1 MKRNFLTLTLLL
13 GVALS
18 MQARQRT
25 IAEMKSAA
33 MSVIGQGVS
42 GKANAPQNAQALQV
56 LNQSSQLTVLGTQAG
71 GFAVIANDD
80 AFAPVLGYSDSN
92 YSADPAPAFLWW
104 MNAMN
109 ESLEKSLADGTD
121 NAPVKRNA
129 AMKAAVAPLIT
140 SVWGQGTP
148 YNNLTPVYPGDNG
161 QDEHYVVGCVA
172 TAAAQIMRYHKYPE
186 KGQGRRTYRFAPGG
200 GVTAVTLTANFGETT
215 YDWDNM
221 LDDYTGSYTA
231 EQAQAAALISSHFGI
246 AVKMTYTKD
255 GSGSYSN
262 DAALAL
268 RDYFC
273 YSPYLKY
280 YSRDYY
286 PKDEWMNMVF
296 RELNDGCPILYGGQS
311 TSGGH
316 AFILDG
322 YDASG
327 KVHVNWGWNG
337 SMNGYFDIGS
347 LNSYSTAQSLVQ
359 VRLPNDP
366 SFPDGPRSIWALPEQ
381 LTATVSNGRVTL
393 SASRAWQLDIDAFT
407 GSLYIIAIN
416 QDTGEVLPV
425 ATVASG
431 LSGIKFGNGVT
442 LSNGYSF
449 DATTLAKG
457 TYRVC
462 FASKSTTEPTF
473 QPIRSKENIRNSYL
487 LTVGDRVTLKADPS
501 SNWSADWTGIDG
513 ITVSGDTTGAS
524 DGIVRV
530 FDTTGRLVYQ
540 ASKAL
545 YNEKDI
551 PAHGI
556 LIVKDGT
563 TAKKILK

>member
-25 IAEMKSAA
+25 VAEMQSAA
-33 MSVIGQGVS
+33 FSVIGQGVN
-42 GKANAPQNAQALQV
+42 GKKNAPLNAQALRV
-56 LNQSSQLTVLGTQAG
+56 LKQSSQLTILGGQTG

-80 AFAPVLGYSDSN
+80 AFSPVLGYSDTDF
-92 YSADPAPAFLWW
+92 SANPAPGFLWW
-104 MNAMN
+104 LNAMN
-109 ESLEKSLADGTD
+109 ESLEKSLADGVD

-129 AMKAAVAPLIT
+129 AMKAAVAQLMT
-140 SVWGQGTP
+140 SEWGQDVP
-148 YNNLTPVYPGDNG
+148 YNNLTPVYPGDDG
-161 QDEHYVVGCVA
+161 TDKHYVVGCVA

-186 KGQGRRTYRFAPGG
+186 QGQGRRSYRFAPGG
-200 GVTAVTLTANFGETT
+200 GVTAVTLSANFGETT

-221 LDDYTGSYTA
+221 LDNYTGSYTE

-255 GSGSYSN
+255 GSGSYST

-268 RDYFC
+268 RDYFR
-273 YSPYLKY
+273 YSPNLKY

-316 AFILDG
+316 AFVLDG

-337 SMNGYFDIGS
+337 SMDGYFDIGS
-347 LNSYSTAQSLVQ
+347 LNTYSSQQSLVQ

-366 SFPDGPRSIWALPEQ
+366 NFPDGPRSIWALPEQ
-381 LTATVSNGRVTL
+381 LTATVSNGRVTV
-393 SASRAWQLDIDAFT
+393 SATRAWQLDIDAFT
-407 GSLYIIAIN
+407 GSIDVIAIN
-416 QDTGEVLPV
+416 QATGEVLPV
-425 ATVASG
+425 ASVVTLSNIKYG
-431 LSGIKFGNGVT
+431 SGIT

-449 DATTLAKG
+449 DATTLDEG
-457 TYRVC
+457 TYRIC
-462 FASKSTTEPTF
+462 FASKSTTEKTY
-473 QPIRSKENIRNSYL
+473 QPIRSKETVRNSYL
-487 LTVGDRVTLKADPS
+487 LTVGSRVTLKADPS
-501 SNWSADWTGIDG
+501 SNWSANWTGIDG
-513 ITVSGDTTGAS
+513 IAVSDNATGAS
-524 DGIVRV
+524 DGNVRV

-551 PAHGI
+551 PAKGI